1 LVWAKDTNER
11 KKMNSRYFVIKKI
24 LLSIV
29 LGLLLGA
36 LVSEVPFL
44 FLRDTARMPR
54 QIVLTIP
61 AGTADEVARGEQP
74 PSIPQNM
81 TFVVGDRLLVE
92 NDDSVDHKL
101 GPLWIPANSSAQ
113 LSLDQEENLAYEC
126 SFQPGNY
133 FGLDVREPLT
143 SGTRIYGIMYVALP
157 MAILIALYSFGMPPK
172 KKENVVA

>member
-1 LVWAKDTNER
+1 MYPKN
-11 KKMNSRYFVIKKI
+11 FVIKRI
-24 LLSIV
+24 LLAIG
-29 LGLLLGA
+29 LGLLGGVLI
-36 LVSEVPFL
+36 SEVPFL

-54 QIVLTIP
+54 EIVLTIP
-61 AGTADEVARGEQP
+61 AGTADQVARGEQP

-81 TFVVGDRLLVE
+81 MFVVGDRLLVK

-113 LSLDQEENLAYEC
+113 LSLDQEESFAYEC

-143 SGTRIYGIMYVALP
+143 TGTRIYGIIYVALP
-157 MAILIALYSFGMPPK
+157 LSILIALYSFILPSK